1 MARYLVAGAV
11 HRFAPPFFPY
21 GTFVVNVTGCAVFG
35 LLAGLANERGM
46 MGVEG
51 RAFLLIGV
59 LGGYTTFS
67 TFGFETF
74 ELLRT
79 RKEQAVVVVG
89 HQPNFSAFLSAALGG
104 GHVRLEIEFKK
115 GGAACIGFTKKIEP
129 GQATLRWMLPPRMLR
144 AL

>member
-1 MARYLVAGAV
+1 MHLLLIAVGGGLGSMARYLLAGAV

-46 MGVEG
+46 IGVEG

-79 RKEQAVVVVG
+79 ARVG
-89 HQPNFSAFLSAALGG
+89 AAL
-104 GHVRLEIEFKK
+104 
-115 GGAACIGFTKKIEP
+115 ANAC
-129 GQATLRWMLPPRMLR
+129 GQVIVGIV
-144 AL
+144 ALWAGTVLSRIL

>member
-1 MARYLVAGAV
+1 MTRFLVAGAV

-35 LLAGLANERGM
+35 LLAGLAAERGTI
-46 MGVEG
+46 GADG

-79 RKEQAVVVVG
+79 ARVGAALFNACGQVVVG
-89 HQPNFSAFLSAALGG
+89 IVALWAGTLLS
-104 GHVRLEIEFKK
+104 R
-115 GGAACIGFTKKIEP
+115 
-129 GQATLRWMLPPRMLR
+129 
-144 AL
+144 

>member
-1 MARYLVAGAV
+1 VQLLLIAVGGGLGSMTRFLVAGAV

-35 LLAGLANERGM
+35 LLAGLATERGTI
-46 MGVEG
+46 GADG
-51 RAFLLIGV
+51 RAFLLIGL

-79 RKEQAVVVVG
+79 ARVG
-89 HQPNFSAFLSAALGG
+89 AAL
-104 GHVRLEIEFKK
+104 
-115 GGAACIGFTKKIEP
+115 ANAC
-129 GQATLRWMLPPRMLR
+129 GQVIVGVVALWAGTLLSRIL
-144 AL
+144 